1 MYLNRNYKILYNCRH
16 STRIFKITVMKARV
30 NEMLVDA
37 KTMLSKTENNYCRS
51 LYILVASDIVQILSV
66 VTLVFCT

>member
-1 MYLNRNYKILYNCRH
+1 MKNVPKNRNYKMFYNYRH

-37 KTMLSKTENNYCRS
+37 KTMLTKTEKK
-51 LYILVASDIVQILSV
+51 VIV
-66 VTLVFCT
+66 